1 MKLHTVK
8 NKCVVYSTLCSPFF
22 TPGDSSVYYNFCSTP
37 SICIPTFAHS
47 SRTSNRGPRVHFY
60 AMKFKCVV
68 YSVLVL
74 LLSPAYSGFREEGSR
89 AFRSVQYNF
98 VSTRPI
104 VIPTFAHLTSTS
116 NRDSRSKYL
125 VFAIAMSGKAS
136 PKKRFAASL
145 IQCHAMDPWKQKV
158 AFDERRP

>member
-1 MKLHTVK
+1 M
-8 NKCVVYSTLCSPFF
+8 S
-22 TPGDSSVYYNFCSTP
+22 
-37 SICIPTFAHS
+37 
-47 SRTSNRGPRVHFY
+47 
-60 AMKFKCVV
+60 
-68 YSVLVL
+68 
-74 LLSPAYSGFREEGSR
+74 YSGFREEGSR

-98 VSTRPI
+98 VS
-104 VIPTFAHLTSTS
+104 
-116 NRDSRSKYL
+116 NRDSRSKCL

>member
-1 MKLHTVK
+1 MKLHTVN
-8 NKCVVYSTLCSPFF
+8 NKCVVYSTLCSPSF
-22 TPGDSSVYYNFCSTP
+22 TPVISR
-37 SICIPTFAHS
+37 CITTFAALLLFVFQHL
-47 SRTSNRGPRVHFY
+47 RTRLGQVTEALASIN
-60 AMKFKCVV
+60 
-68 YSVLVL
+68 VLVL

-104 VIPTFAHLTSTS
+104 VIPTIAHLTSTS
-116 NRDSRSKYL
+116 NRDSRSKCL